1 MRITKTQEI
10 NDHKIKKTINDKT
23 TGHPIIKL
31 KGTVKTT
38 NSITRIEKK
47 HKLQVY
53 ITVYP
58 VIFFSCTVTQTLC

>member
-1 MRITKTQEI
+1 MPIKFL
-10 NDHKIKKTINDKT
+10 KKTINDKT

-31 KGTVKTT
+31 KGTVETT
-38 NSITRIEKK
+38 NSINRIEKN

-58 VIFFSCTVTQTLC
+58 LIFSVAQ